1 MTLLPSLSLS
11 KIYRYMYKLN
21 KQTKQK
27 KKNPLFFF
35 SLNLFCFWKDF
46 AKRTVRYC
54 NEVKH
59 TIKYHPVHGKD
70 RSIHPN
76 KYAYNNTD
84 SLCWSRHL
92 FLSNRLSLLLAEG
105 ISAWEFA

>member
-1 MTLLPSLSLS
+1 MTLLPYLSLY

-27 KKNPLFFF
+27 KRLSFF
-35 SLNLFCFWKDF
+35 SLNLFYFWRDF
-46 AKRTVRYC
+46 AKRTVRSC
-54 NEVKH
+54 NEMKH
-59 TIKYHPVHGKD
+59 TIKYHPVHGKGH
-70 RSIHPN
+70 SIHPN

-105 ISAWEFA
+105 ISAWEFT